1 MVSSK
6 RLDLGIGWELPM
18 AFAHEDRPAVKFFR
32 GGSKPYVRWWW
43 LAGPFCE
50 RDIETQLTWVKQMGF
65 GGVELAWLWPS
76 WLRWFDW
83 SLIPSWLGPEWSRLV
98 AHAKR
103 HADRIGLGCDF
114 TFGSCWPFGGSCVAR
129 DHASQT
135 FGRAPTQLLSASWEE
150 PLNQELFVVDHLN
163 HEALLAYGQTMLPAF
178 QGALEGT
185 PSGLFCD
192 SLEIYAS
199 GLWSPA
205 LWDEFASEFGY
216 RLEPLSDDLDRHL
229 DVRYDYRKFL
239 AEVMV
244 REFYAPFTQ
253 FCHDQGAYSRVQC
266 HGSPTDLLTS
276 YSAVDVPESEA
287 LLFDPHFSR
296 IPASAA
302 ALSNRSVVSA
312 ETFTCI
318 YGFTSS
324 RHTEAYRFWK
334 REQVA
339 DLKLLADAVIAN
351 GVNQIVW
358 HGMPYSGANCHHQFY
373 ASVHVGPDAAF
384 VAELPAFNAY
394 LANVCGLMQ
403 SGQTVSELAVY
414 LPNEDMWMLD
424 SMPRELRTPGG
435 YYWWEMR
442 HVIVPE
448 ETRPFQPLWVSAAML
463 SRAELREG
471 RLAIGSQSFA
481 ALYLDVEWL
490 DADGLVE
497 IERLA
502 SAGLKVILKRRP
514 RRPGHQPRDDY
525 ERRLDSL
532 AVSPN
537 TVATL
542 AQAGLQPVVC
552 GEDLPPYWARKTATD
567 TDFFFAHPRAADV
580 RYPMPYGFSK
590 CADTVGRRVI
600 LQSPKASVDV
610 ELVFEPYQS
619 LLLRLSQKGEITP
632 IDCRYCPPIPLQS

>member
-1 MVSSK
+1 
-6 RLDLGIGWELPM
+6 M
-18 AFAHEDRPAVKFFR
+18 AFAQEDRPALQFFR

-50 RDIETQLTWVKQMGF
+50 PDIETQLDWVKQMGF
-65 GGVELAWLWPS
+65 GGVELAWLWPG
-76 WLRWFDW
+76 WITRFDPV
-83 SLIPSWLGPEWSRLV
+83 LIPIWLGPEWSRLV

-103 HADRIGLGCDF
+103 YADRIGLGCDF

-135 FGRAPTQLLSASWEE
+135 FDGSPTQYLEASWEE
-150 PLNQELFVVDHLN
+150 PLYRDLFVVDHLN
-163 HEALLAYGQTMLPAF
+163 REALFAYGQAMLPAF
-178 QGALEGT
+178 QAALEGA

-192 SLEIYAS
+192 SLEIDS
-199 GLWSPA
+199 RGLWSRA
-205 LWDEFASEFGY
+205 LWDEFARELGY
-216 RLEPLSDDLDRHL
+216 RLEPFCDDLERQL

-239 AEVMV
+239 AGVMV

-253 FCHDQGAYSRVQC
+253 FCHEQGAFSRVQC
-266 HGSPTDLLTS
+266 HGSPTDLLTC

-287 LLFDPHFSR
+287 LLFDPPFSR

-302 ALSNRSVVSA
+302 ALSDRPVVSA

-318 YGFTSS
+318 YGFTSP
-324 RHTEAYRFWK
+324 RHTEAYRYWK

-339 DLKLLADAVIAN
+339 DLKLLADAVMAN

-358 HGMPYSGANCHHQFY
+358 HGMPYSGADCHHEFY
-373 ASVHVGPDAAF
+373 ASVHVGPDCAF

-394 LANVCGLMQ
+394 LEQVCGRMQ
-403 SGQTVSELAVY
+403 SGRTVSELAVY

-424 SMPRELRTPGG
+424 LMPLELRSPGAA
-435 YYWWEMR
+435 YWWEMR
-442 HVIVPE
+442 YVQVPQ
-448 ETRPFQPLWVSAAML
+448 ETRPFQPLWISAAML
-463 SRAELREG
+463 ARAEMREG

-490 DADGLVE
+490 DTDGLAE

-502 SAGLKVILKRRP
+502 SAGLKVVLRRRP
-514 RRPGHQPRDDY
+514 RQPGHRPQSDY

-532 AVSPN
+532 ASSPN

-542 AQAGLQPVVC
+542 TQAGLRPLVS
-552 GEDLPPYWARKTATD
+552 GENLPPYWARQTGTD
-567 TDFFFAHPRAADV
+567 TDFFFAHPKAAEV
-580 RYPMPYGFSK
+580 SYPMPYGFSK
-590 CADTVGRRVI
+590 CDKTLRRRVA
-600 LQSPKASVDV
+600 LHSPTASADV
-610 ELVFEPYQS
+610 ELIFEPYQS
-619 LLLRLSQKGEITP
+619 LLLRLSEKGEITP
-632 IDCRYCPPIPLQS
+632 TDCRYRPPIPVQS